1 MSYVEK
7 AIKAF
12 NENRR
17 EDGLAAAKKTDY
29 SDPLLCDWI
38 GYCYNNGKG
47 VAKDSAEAFKW
58 FSKAA
63 EKNSAWSMNELGRCY
78 GYDWGVAA
86 DRDKAIS
93 WYRKSAKLGQKDA
106 KENLKR
112 LNVSEDE
119 PKTIDAVIVTEAVD
133 ERCLARPIRTCDHA
147 EAPDHVKVP

>member
-1 MSYVEK
+1 MSYVEE

-12 NENRR
+12 NENRW

-29 SDPLLCDWI
+29 SDSLLCDWI

-78 GYDWGVAA
+78 EYGWGVAA
-86 DRDKAIS
+86 DRDRVGTGPKITSFSVACSSIIS
-93 WYRKSAKLGQKDA
+93 RYP
-106 KENLKR
+106 
-112 LNVSEDE
+112 NVFVGNG
-119 PKTIDAVIVTEAVD
+119 T
-133 ERCLARPIRTCDHA
+133 
-147 EAPDHVKVP
+147 HVGWLQF